1 MWNKTEKG
9 RGPAASDSLLGAGQ
23 TLEGKMQCETNLRI
37 DGEFT
42 GEICSGGTVT
52 VGETGRVHADI
63 TAEEI
68 IIAGHVFGDVRAK
81 RRLILTS
88 TGCLNGTA
96 AASRLSIME
105 GGVLSGLVDMETPPS
120 PAGAGGTWE
129 RKDIQQETES
139 ADHDSFG
146 PNKAAI

>member
-1 MWNKTEKG
+1 MWNKTEKH

-23 TLEGKMQCETNLRI
+23 TLEGKMLCETNLRI

-52 VGETGRVHADI
+52 IGEKGKVHADI

-68 IIAGHVFGDVRAK
+68 IIAGHVFGDIRAK

-88 TGCLNGTA
+88 TGYLNGTA
-96 AASRLSIME
+96 TANRLSIME
-105 GGVLSGLVDMETPPS
+105 GGVLSGLVDMEQPPA
-120 PAGAGGTWE
+120 PAGTGGAWE
-129 RKDIQQETES
+129 LRETES
-139 ADHDSFG
+139 DDDGSLERS
-146 PNKAAI
+146 KAAI